1 MVGILQTNFAYS
13 IEQHFLRYPSK
24 RIAAFQKLAIM
35 GVSK

>member
-13 IEQHFLRYPSK
+13 IEQHFFDIPVKELPPFK
-24 RIAAFQKLAIM
+24 KLAIM